1 MSDEPK
7 KPLMVTGS
15 VAYLIERDHWRVKAE
30 RLETINAELLA
41 ACKATVL
48 DFAPIDDG
56 DATGNLKKCPVCRR
70 AWGVTDAGEKHSSN
84 CVRVRL
90 EAAIAKAEGTT
101 QTVVQPP
108 PQQSPQQPPASPPST
123 IDPKFL
129 TTISPGEFGEDLM
142 P

>member
-1 MSDEPK
+1 MRAAWEVSRKDAME
-7 KPLMVTGS
+7 
-15 VAYLIERDHWRVKAE
+15 A
-30 RLETINAELLA
+30 NAELLA
-41 ACKATVL
+41 ACKA
-48 DFAPIDDG
+48 AW
-56 DATGNLKKCPVCRR
+56 DAIAIERISGPGFEYARCPACAVTAHSRRNLCHKADCLILK
-70 AWGVTDAGEKHSSN
+70 
-84 CVRVRL
+84 L
-90 EAAIAKAEGTT
+90 EAAIDKAEGTT